1 MFIILKYSRFC
12 LCCTDSIASTRKLHP
27 LMRWPGRRWIIPTG
41 RWMSTAPTA
50 RPARTD
56 LLTGRRRPSI
66 ALWRRRV
73 ILPRWVVVRFR
84 VASHIHI
91 GVHPLLITFFAVGG
105 EEDADGWLVVARVVV
120 VQAAEGVAVLAAE
133 AFARCHARKTA
144 RVVTQV
150 AVGLVAAEGG
160 AACCGTEGGDHTA
173 EWVSQH
179 NVGGLGGQARQ
190 FADQA
195 TVQIY
200 GIQDHASP
208 LRCLIRARSSSIC
221 W

>member
-1 MFIILKYSRFC
+1 MHGGWRIWWEWWRC
-12 LCCTDSIASTRKLHP
+12 
-27 LMRWPGRRWIIPTG
+27 WWIT
-41 RWMSTAPTA
+41 PTA
-50 RPARTD
+50 RPAIVQ
-56 LLTGRRRPSI
+56 LHAGRRRTPI
-66 ALWRRRV
+66 TLWGRR
-73 ILPRWVVVRFR
+73 IKLPRRIIIGLR
-84 VASHIHI
+84 VASHIHV

-120 VQAAEGVAVLAAE
+120 VQAAEGDAVLAAE

-208 LRCLIRARSSSIC
+208 LRCLIRARSS
-221 W
+221 